1 MTSIKCSHTKNQL
14 LLLFKKAILGKRARC
29 GYCGSFKVRRTKDNR
44 FWCRKCRKRFSLKS
58 ASFLKGSRL
67 PLDRIYCLLD
77 CWLQEMPVKQTARL
91 TNLSRQTVSRYF
103 RKFRLVVPELKEK
116 LNGSVIVMDD
126 SYFGGKR
133 KGKRGRGATGKTLV
147 FGALDQQASQIKVFE
162 LESMDFRVIA
172 TCISHHTNREAKFI
186 SDDYSSYQY
195 AASWLKT
202 VNVFI
207 NHAVRFKET
216 NPIENV
222 WSVFKNKLIRMYHH
236 ATKRY
241 MFEYIKELAYRFNSR
256 LNPDDPFAFI
266 QKTLQLQSV
275 TASYR

>member
-29 GYCGSFKVRRTKDNR
+29 GYCSSFKVRRTKDNR
-44 FWCRKCRKRFSLKS
+44 FWCRNCRRRFSLKS
-58 ASFLKGSRL
+58 MSFLKGAKLSF
-67 PLDRIYCLLD
+67 DKIYCLLD

-91 TNLSRQTVSRYF
+91 TELSRQTVSRYF
-103 RKFRLVVPELKEK
+103 RRFRLVAPELKDR
-116 LNGSVIVMDD
+116 LNGPVIVMDD

-133 KGKRGRGATGKTLV
+133 KGKRGRGAAGKTLV
-147 FGALDQQASQIKVFE
+147 FGALDKEANKVKVFE
-162 LESMDFRVIA
+162 LESMDSKVIA
-172 TCISHHTNREAKFI
+172 TYISRHTNRQAKFI
-186 SDDYSSYQY
+186 SDDYSSYQI
-195 AASWLKT
+195 AALWLKT
-202 VNVFI
+202 INVFI
-207 NHAVRFKET
+207 NHTVRFKET

-222 WSVFKNKLIRMYHH
+222 WSVFKNKLKRMYHH
-236 ATKRY
+236 ATKRR

-256 LNPDDPFAFI
+256 LNPDDPFSFI

>member
-1 MTSIKCSHTKNQL
+1 
-14 LLLFKKAILGKRARC
+14 
-29 GYCGSFKVRRTKDNR
+29 
-44 FWCRKCRKRFSLKS
+44 
-58 ASFLKGSRL
+58 
-67 PLDRIYCLLD
+67 LDRIYCLLD